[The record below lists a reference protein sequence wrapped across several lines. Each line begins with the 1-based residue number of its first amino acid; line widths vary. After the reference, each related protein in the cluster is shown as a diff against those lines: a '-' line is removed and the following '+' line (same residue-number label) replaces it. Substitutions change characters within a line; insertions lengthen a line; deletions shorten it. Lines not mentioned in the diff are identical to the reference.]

1 MGVWLGIGVVAV
13 AFALALVD
21 GDSGLR
27 TWWALRA
34 DLRAAQL
41 RIERL
46 KGEVADLESEGG
58 GLAGAG
64 EPFALERAIRD
75 RLGYAR
81 AGETLVRL
89 DPPAPPGDASPR
101 IP

>member
-1 MGVWLGIGVVAV
+1 MGVWLAIGVVAT
-13 AFALALVD
+13 AFVLALVD

-27 TWWALRA
+27 TWWALRE
-34 DLRAAQL
+34 DLRAAQV

-46 KGEVADLESEGG
+46 RGDVAELERDGG
-58 GLAGAG
+58 GLVGAG
-64 EPFALERAIRD
+64 EPFALEREIRE
-75 RLGYAR
+75 RLVYVR

-89 DPPAPPGDASPR
+89 DRPGDPSPR